1 MYRNPLYKHET
12 EKVVNN
18 LIYAVSLKENANDF
32 CTGSAGIRVS
42 VLVSIAPCHR
52 AREISLVSSDFKG
65 TGL

>member
-32 CTGSAGIRVS
+32 CVFFFRFFGRRTVCGFYIFGLMYT
-42 VLVSIAPCHR
+42 LV
-52 AREISLVSSDFKG
+52 V
-65 TGL
+65 